1 MPLPGNLEKV
11 REEALDALCARLNAM
26 CDGADDALFDL
37 SQKALEAEQSLFFDA
52 MRELRLRR
60 QSIVSVFREGLDSD
74 FGALAPP
81 LAAAGKSGGKASLN
95 LDTLSLLGDDELD
108 VSVAFQAMVARTRD
122 QLATDIDH
130 LAQRLTKV
138 LSRMVETDQV
148 PLHPARVCEHFR
160 KPTDAL
166 PLPLKARLIL
176 YKLFERNV
184 LDFLGD
190 VIAAGNLSLANAGV
204 LPEIKSTRPR
214 PLPSGDVGRE
224 KPRAAAAKPEA
235 APAGGEKAGGSG
247 VSVADMPGAIA
258 ELLTLARSA
267 VAGRLP
273 AGVGQAGGV
282 IPIAQLP
289 AGAIPVMDGGKLV
302 IGNQVVESDVPVQ
315 VVAPKE
321 LNALLT
327 HLQQLQPLPKA
338 EGDEAGLADVK
349 LDLSGLMKEQ
359 GDSPRALERVDDD
372 LINLVSMLFDF
383 IMDDPEVPPGVKA
396 LLGRL
401 QIPLLKVALLDKTFF
416 RDEKHPARFLLNAL
430 AKSSVGWTSESDD
443 GLLAKIDDVVHRIL
457 ADFTDNVGLFAE
469 LVADFDDFLAA
480 RQKRMTLIET
490 RLRDREEG
498 QARADTAQG
507 EVRDAVSARIG
518 GSTLPAEALTV
529 IQEAWQ
535 RVLYHTA
542 VRDGTDSE
550 LWQQRVKVLEVLVW
564 CAQKHDK
571 PEARLRQKAFVPRL
585 MVNLRKGMMAVG
597 FDMTRGE
604 ALIAALEPSLTA
616 LAEGGRGRMLRIR
629 TAPVQPPAFSASSA
643 PESQARPMSGGDAVQ
658 ILEQSGDE
666 VVIASRA
673 PEPEKREDGVDP
685 SWLETADRLGPGS
698 WVEFVGESEGART
711 RGKIAARIKAHNK
724 FVFVNARGVKILE
737 KTIEQLAIDLQAGVA
752 RLISESALFDR
763 ALENM
768 VRQLKESRATPA

>member
-37 SQKALEAEQSLFFDA
+37 SQKAPESEQSLYFDA

-60 QSIVSVFREGLDSD
+60 PAIVGAFREGVDAD
-74 FGALAPP
+74 FGALAP
-81 LAAAGKSGGKASLN
+81 AAGGAGKAAGKGSFN
-95 LDTLSLLGDDELD
+95 LDSLSLLGDDELD
-108 VSVAFQAMVARTRD
+108 VSVAFQTMVARTRD
-122 QLATDIDH
+122 QVSTDIDH
-130 LAQRLTKV
+130 LAQRLSKV
-138 LSRMVETDQV
+138 LSRMVEVEQV

-160 KPTDAL
+160 KPSDAL
-166 PLPLKARLIL
+166 PLPLKARLIF

-190 VIAAGNLSLANAGV
+190 VIAAGNQTLALAGV

-214 PLPSGDVGRE
+214 PLPSGAVGRE
-224 KPRAAAAKPEA
+224 KPRADAAKPD
-235 APAGGEKAGGSG
+235 GGASGAEKGGGAG
-247 VSVADMPGAIA
+247 VSAADMPGAIA

-302 IGNQVVESDVPVQ
+302 IGNQIVESDVPVQ
-315 VVAPKE
+315 VVPAKE

-327 HLQQLQPLPKA
+327 HLQQLQPAVKA

-349 LDLSGLMKEQ
+349 MDLSGLMKEQ
-359 GDSPRALERVDDD
+359 GESPRALERVDDD

-401 QIPLLKVALLDKTFF
+401 QIPLLKVALLDKAFF
-416 RDEKHPARFLLNAL
+416 KDEQHPARYLLNTL
-430 AKSSVGWTSESDD
+430 ARSAMGWTRESDD
-443 GLLAKIDDVVHRIL
+443 GLLAKIDEVVHRIL
-457 ADFTDNVGLFAE
+457 NDFTDNVGLFAE
-469 LVADFDDFLAA
+469 LVADFDDFLAS
-480 RQKRMTLIET
+480 RQKRTTLIEA

-507 EVRDAVSARIG
+507 EVRDAVAERIG
-518 GSTLPAEALTV
+518 GSSLPAEALTL

-535 RVLYHTA
+535 RVLYLTA

-564 CAQKHDK
+564 CAQKQDK

-585 MVNLRKGMMAVG
+585 MLSLRKGMTAVG

-604 ALIAALEPSLTA
+604 ALIAALEPVLNA
-616 LAEGGRGRMLRIR
+616 LAEGAQGRMLRIR
-629 TAPVQPPAFSASSA
+629 TAPVAASASPS
-643 PESQARPMSGGDAVQ
+643 PETQARTAVAGDAVQ
-658 ILEQSGDE
+658 VLERSDEE

-673 PEPEKREDGVDP
+673 PEPEKPGDEVDP
-685 SWLETADRLGPGS
+685 VWLETADRLGPGS
-698 WVEFVGESEGART
+698 WVEFGAEGETRT
-711 RGKIAARIKAHNK
+711 RGKVAARIKAQNK
-724 FVFVNARGVKILE
+724 FVFVNARGAKIME
-737 KTIEQLAIDLQAGVA
+737 RAVDQLAKDLQVGLA

-768 VRQLKESRATPA
+768 VRQLKESRTTTA